1 MTKALEIIGKH
12 VEDLSVKL
20 SDEEV
25 MERGNRL
32 ANIEGEIERHTSHET
47 NVKADLKAT
56 RSRLEAE
63 RGRIAQQ
70 VRSRS
75 ELRPIEVEIV
85 ADFKAGLV
93 RDIRVD
99 TCATVRTRALSEAE
113 RQGALK
119 LHAEGERINKGKLTP
134 EERERMEA
142 EAAALTPA
150 FEEQEQQ

>member
-25 MERGNRL
+25 MERGNR
-32 ANIEGEIERHTSHET
+32 
-47 NVKADLKAT
+47 
-56 RSRLEAE
+56 
-63 RGRIAQQ
+63 
-70 VRSRS
+70 
-75 ELRPIEVEIV
+75 